1 MERMHIN
8 EAVRTY
14 NKTRQTFYNWIKR
27 GYLKSKKI
35 NNKVY
40 VWVTD
45 AEQLVNDYIAP
56 EWYHTHKNNDQEV
69 IIAWDHED
77 DENDQLHLFD
87 EMIHEIQMS
96 KYELQQ
102 KIDASKQDYKEEI
115 TLTKQELRQD
125 MQRIAQWM
133 QQTIQISAESVEKKS
148 TDSVKKLLTRI
159 EIITKQQKVNRFRVW
174 YGLFVLINIIVLKII
189 M

>member
-1 MERMHIN
+1 MKPY
-8 EAVRTY
+8 VRT
-14 NKTRQTFYNWIKR
+14 IKQDR
-27 GYLKSKKI
+27 RFIIGSREGIWKAKKI

-40 VWVTD
+40 VKVTD

-56 EWYHTHKNNDQEV
+56 EGYHTHKNNDQEV

-77 DENDQLHLFD
+77 DENEQLHLFD

-133 QQTIQISAESVEKKS
+133 QQTIQISAESVEKK
-148 TDSVKKLLTRI
+148 I
-159 EIITKQQKVNRFRVW
+159 YW
-174 YGLFVLINIIVLKII
+174 YRKKII
-189 M
+189 NSHWNNYKATKYQSFSSLIWSFCLDKHTPHKNNHVK

>member
-1 MERMHIN
+1 M
-8 EAVRTY
+8 
-14 NKTRQTFYNWIKR
+14 
-27 GYLKSKKI
+27 
-35 NNKVY
+35 Y

-77 DENDQLHLFD
+77 DENDQLHLLD

-115 TLTKQELRQD
+115 ILTKQELRQD

-133 QQTIQISAESVEKKS
+133 QQTMQISAESVEKKS
-148 TDSVKKLLTRI
+148 TDTVKNLLTRF
-159 EIITKQQKVNRFRVW
+159 EKLAKQQKINRFRIW
-174 YGLFVLINIIVLKII
+174 YWLFVLINILLIKII